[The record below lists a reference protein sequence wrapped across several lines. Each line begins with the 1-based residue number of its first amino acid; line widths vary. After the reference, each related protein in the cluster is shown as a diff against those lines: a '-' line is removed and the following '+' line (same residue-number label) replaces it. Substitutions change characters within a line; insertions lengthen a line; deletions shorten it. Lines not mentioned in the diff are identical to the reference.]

1 MNVMVYDVERCD
13 GYYDLCGFLDDA
25 NRYGYEIISMTE
37 QAFGYKSKYTV
48 LYRMPTKDDRVKLD
62 KDPN

>member
-48 LYRMPTKDDRVKLD
+48 LYRRPTK
-62 KDPN
+62 